1 MRFGHWIFAEK
12 TRFVIINFFEMQLF
26 QLKEKFSF
34 YFLLFICQFLSQKR
48 LLTFL
53 LSYVTFL

>member
-12 TRFVIINFFEMQLF
+12 TRFVIINFLEMLLF
-26 QLKEKFSF
+26 QLKEKFSV
-34 YFLLFICQFLSQKR
+34 YFLLSICQFLSQKR

-53 LSYVTFL
+53 LSYVT